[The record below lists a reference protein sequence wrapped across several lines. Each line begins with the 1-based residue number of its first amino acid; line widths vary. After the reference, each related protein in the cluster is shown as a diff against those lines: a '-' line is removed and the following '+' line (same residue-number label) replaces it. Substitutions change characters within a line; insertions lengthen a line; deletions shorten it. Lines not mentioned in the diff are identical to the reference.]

1 MKNGYIVACPETRH
15 AIYIDPGDEAP
26 QLLEWLAQK
35 ELELKAVFNTH
46 GHLDHVCGNRTV
58 KERYDVPIFLHQE
71 DEFIYEALSDQAAWF
86 GLNYPPGP
94 PVDRYFTDRE
104 RLPVGNLHFC
114 VHHTPGHS
122 PGSVTLEVEDLLFCG
137 DLIFAGAVGRTDLPG
152 GSHPQLIQ
160 SIRERI
166 LPLGDGKQ
174 LLPGHGAA
182 TTVGVEAETN
192 PFLK

>member
-1 MKNGYIVACPETRH
+1 MRKQEIILGLQAVEPFMKNGYIVACPETRH

-104 RLPVGNLHFC
+104 RLPVCLLY
-114 VHHTPGHS
+114 TS
-122 PGSVTLEVEDLLFCG
+122 PSPRDLSTSRMPSS
-137 DLIFAGAVGRTDLPG
+137 A
-152 GSHPQLIQ
+152 
-160 SIRERI
+160 
-166 LPLGDGKQ
+166 
-174 LLPGHGAA
+174 
-182 TTVGVEAETN
+182 
-192 PFLK
+192 